1 MLLHGVTSSG
11 KTEIY
16 IHLIEEQLKKG
27 KQVLY
32 MLPEIAL
39 TTQII
44 LRLKKHF
51 GAVTGVYHSR
61 FSDPE
66 KVEIWKRVAEND
78 PSDSYRLIL

>member
-1 MLLHGVTSSG
+1 M
-11 KTEIY
+11 
-16 IHLIEEQLKKG
+16 G

-51 GAVTGVYHSR
+51 GEVTGVYHSR

-66 KVEIWKRVAEND
+66 KVEIWKRVAE
-78 PSDSYRLIL
+78 

>member
-1 MLLHGVTSSG
+1 M
-11 KTEIY
+11 KP
-16 IHLIEEQLKKG
+16 G

-44 LRLKKHF
+44 MRLKKHF
-51 GAVTGVYHSR
+51 GDSTGVYHSR

-66 KVEIWKRVAEND
+66 KVEIWKRVADND
-78 PSDSYRLIL
+78 P